1 MFQVA
6 VGDGASAIGGG
17 YKASLDLKGEGVLP
31 DVGQPS
37 WAVDDSPHARFGGVS
52 GTREARVLRD

>member
-1 MFQVA
+1 MLQVA

-17 YKASLDLKGEGVLP
+17 DEASLDLQSERVFP
-31 DVGQPS
+31 HVGQPS
-37 WAVDDSPHARFGGVS
+37 RAVDNSSHARFGGVS